1 MFSLFLCHN
10 SHTHKRLISLPLS
23 LSLVHARVISFSLTH
38 LLLTYKNESDSHTH
52 AYTHTRRFDSVLDP
66 DYMIK
71 HGTTLLVHVGV
82 AVKDKVDQISSSKPL
97 LSPINEAG
105 SEGPGVA
112 IDGNG
117 KGASG
122 GGNGASGD
130 EQAVDKNAGREQG
143 SVHVGNGCSGD
154 GTGLSQI
161 DSMTARNSATACTSS
176 DLNDATA
183 HDLNPKTGA
192 TTAPGQSASLVGSGS
207 KGLDD
212 FSAIVQASEP
222 NASQTSGYESRG
234 TSSSKPGSKEEASD
248 MGDVTIGGQAGIWKS
263 SGVAG
268 VEESKTQTQSAG
280 GEADGGNSAGE
291 GLTSHEDADKDPK
304 HKGGHDA
311 EKDSMEQE
319 VFTVHLE
326 SDTVLFI
333 DDSAHEGQ
341 YQVGPPLVW
350 SCK

>member
-1 MFSLFLCHN
+1 MPRCRSKDTSSVKGKENAAAVEEKQNEGDSSCEDVQIEESTKPFPSYVLHEYWLMNTEPWTTRARGGDAN
-10 SHTHKRLISLPLS
+10 S
-23 LSLVHARVISFSLTH
+23 
-38 LLLTYKNESDSHTH
+38 
-52 AYTHTRRFDSVLDP
+52 
-66 DYMIK
+66 
-71 HGTTLLVHVGV
+71 
-82 AVKDKVDQISSSKPL
+82 
-97 LSPINEAG
+97 
-105 SEGPGVA
+105 
-112 IDGNG
+112 
-117 KGASG
+117 
-122 GGNGASGD
+122 
-130 EQAVDKNAGREQG
+130 
-143 SVHVGNGCSGD
+143 CSGD
-154 GTGLSQI
+154 NTGSSQT
-161 DSMTARNSATACTSS
+161 DSKTACNSATACTTS
-176 DLNDATA
+176 DVTDATA
-183 HDLNPKTGA
+183 HHLKPEISA
-192 TTAPGQSASLVGSGS
+192 TTAPGQSGILFGSDS
-207 KGLDD
+207 KGLGGCFAREHD
-212 FSAIVQASEP
+212 SESIAS
-222 NASQTSGYESRG
+222 NTSGYESRG

-341 YQVGPPLVW
+341 YQVGPPLGW